1 MELSTSQAQKAS
13 ILYLRFQAENHA
25 FVALNVSVSEGF
37 NFIQDSNT
45 KIVHLELWML
55 SGSEGFNFNAESSMW
70 SSGRLMTSQAQKAS
84 ILYQRSQSQ
93 NHAFVALNVSVSEG
107 FNFIQDLNTKIVHL
121 ELWMLSG
128 SERFNFNKES
138 SMWSSGRL
146 RLRKRQF
153 YIKDSN

>member
-1 MELSTSQAQKAS
+1 MQARSMQDATVT
-13 ILYLRFQAENHA
+13 QEHA

-55 SGSEGFNFNAESSMW
+55 SGSEGFNFN
-70 SSGRLMTSQAQKAS
+70 R
-84 ILYQRSQSQ
+84 
-93 NHAFVALNVSVSEG
+93 
-107 FNFIQDLNTKIVHL
+107 
-121 ELWMLSG
+121 
-128 SERFNFNKES
+128 ES

-153 YIKDSN
+153 YIQDPNQKIMHL